1 LRHLLLIGEFEL
13 GIDDKNRLSLP
24 SDIRKAINSD
34 RDGDAFFLVLGRN
47 GKPWLYPELYYE
59 QMVFQEQ
66 PEITPEEEQL
76 DFDHMNFALADKV
89 TWDSQGRMLIPD
101 KTLKR
106 TGLGKEVTM
115 IGSRDHLE
123 IWNRSVLAGSPRR
136 TSGTSSRSCNS
147 GETSSPDTQRDGNRA
162 RLGVA
167 DDALRRAQ
175 GKASNCGWQIS
186 TGAMDCPSHDNQP
199 RVAAVIA
206 TGCRGQFREG

>member
-1 LRHLLLIGEFEL
+1 MRHLLLIGEFEL

-115 IGSRDHLE
+115 IVACPERV
-123 IWNRSVLAGSPRR
+123 IR
-136 TSGTSSRSCNS
+136 TALNLRVSAWCRLRAASGCAE
-147 GETSSPDTQRDGNRA
+147 GRDGN
-162 RLGVA
+162 LYG
-167 DDALRRAQ
+167 RRANRWR
-175 GKASNCGWQIS
+175 A
-186 TGAMDCPSHDNQP
+186 AML
-199 RVAAVIA
+199 
-206 TGCRGQFREG
+206 RGRAW